1 MAGAVRKVPEASD
14 LELNVMPCVLPA
26 LVAPEVADVVDDEA
40 LLVCAVAENAASDR
54 DRARTMVFMMFLPGR
69 PKPSGTLAQWLNPW
83 KWPIPPIPWI
93 DAVAPKVA
101 AWNDPVAEAFVSV
114 FSNVAPPLA
123 MLSPTMIG
131 ALPLT
136 WP

>member
-54 DRARTMVFMMFLPGR
+54 DRARTMVFMMCPDGR
-69 PKPSGTLAQWLNPW
+69 SRPERWLSG
-83 KWPIPPIPWI
+83 
-93 DAVAPKVA
+93 
-101 AWNDPVAEAFVSV
+101 
-114 FSNVAPPLA
+114 
-123 MLSPTMIG
+123 
-131 ALPLT
+131 
-136 WP
+136 

>member
-1 MAGAVRKVPEASD
+1 M
-14 LELNVMPCVLPA
+14 
-26 LVAPEVADVVDDEA
+26 VDDEA

-54 DRARTMVFMMFLPGR
+54 DRARTMVFMMSPRTAEAVRNAGSVVEPLE
-69 PKPSGTLAQWLNPW
+69 
-83 KWPIPPIPWI
+83 WPIPPIPWI